1 MLRMQGHHL
10 TSRFLTLV
18 FILLICLCEASL
30 VCLFFH
36 KHHIRLELGHLSL
49 FRIISI
55 IIITSIIIIIIIVV
69 IIIVI
74 IIATIRWINPQQVLT
89 VPFWG

>member
-55 IIITSIIIIIIIVV
+55 VIIIITIINIIV
-69 IIIVI
+69 III
-74 IIATIRWINPQQVLT
+74 IIATIRWINPHQVLT
-89 VPFWG
+89 EPFWG

>member
-55 IIITSIIIIIIIVV
+55 IIIIIIIIKIIV
-69 IIIVI
+69 III

>member
-49 FRIISI
+49 FRIIN
-55 IIITSIIIIIIIVV
+55 IIIIIIIIIKIIV
-69 IIIVI
+69 III

>member
-30 VCLFFH
+30 VCLFLH

-55 IIITSIIIIIIIVV
+55 VIIIIIIIKIIV
-69 IIIVI
+69 III

>member
-36 KHHIRLELGHLSL
+36 EHHIRLELGHLSL

-55 IIITSIIIIIIIVV
+55 VIIISIIIIIT
-69 IIIVI
+69 IIVI
-74 IIATIRWINPQQVLT
+74 VVIIATIRWINPQQVLT